1 MRSGDVSVMFITEEY
16 TQGRIKTRD
25 ENSREI
31 EGGKGAKS
39 GAEIPLKRIE
49 GKPLEEGKR
58 VNGSMGQRESVSVS
72 YGGCQLTG
80 NWRLCVGGK
89 NLGQWKADV
98 NLSAAPRGG
107 PYLKL
112 PSGQLDAFLHAE

>member
-58 VNGSMGQRESVSVS
+58 VNGSMGQRVNGSTRIGFGFIRRVPVDWELEVV
-72 YGGCQLTG
+72 C
-80 NWRLCVGGK
+80 WR
-89 NLGQWKADV
+89 
-98 NLSAAPRGG
+98 
-107 PYLKL
+107 
-112 PSGQLDAFLHAE
+112 